1 MPRVTS
7 KFQFTLP
14 KAVAEASGVRVGD
27 DLDCVAAGSVIV
39 LRPRT
44 GHAGVAPTVSE
55 RLALFDAATAAH
67 VARTAAAPMPA
78 GGDRGWTRGEAYDRG
93 AGDDLAR

>member
-27 DLDCVAAGSVIV
+27 DLDCESAGSVIV

-55 RLALFDAATAAH
+55 RLALFDAATAAL
-67 VARTAAAPMPA
+67 ATRTPSALMPA
-78 GGDRGWTRGEAYDRG
+78 GGDRGWTRGDAYERG
-93 AGDDLAR
+93 TGDDLAR